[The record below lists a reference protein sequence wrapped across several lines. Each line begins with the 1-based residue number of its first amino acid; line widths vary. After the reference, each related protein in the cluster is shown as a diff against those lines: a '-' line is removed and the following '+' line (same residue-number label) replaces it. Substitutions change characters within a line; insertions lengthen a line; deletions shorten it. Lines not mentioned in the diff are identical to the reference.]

1 MAEQGARALSK
12 FEELKGK
19 IPTLNRVMGITL
31 LIVNIIFP
39 GVGTMICACIGPKFE
54 TDNLLVGIL
63 QLLLAVC
70 FIGYIWSIWWG
81 IIILLKS
88 SG

>member
-1 MAEQGARALSK
+1 MAEHGARALSK

-31 LIVNIIFP
+31 LFVNIIFP
-39 GVGTMICACIGPKFE
+39 RVGTMICACIGPKFD

-63 QLLLAVC
+63 QLLLAAC
-70 FIGYIWSIWWG
+70 LIGWVWSIWWG

-88 SG
+88 TG